1 MHPISSAQK
10 ENILS
15 LASNGLSI
23 HQIASQTGVGRSTAS
38 RVLKN
43 ILPNRFVPSPG
54 RPSKLSTRSQQS
66 IITQIATGKASN
78 AVQATK
84 HINTIISSPVSSETV
99 RRVLRKNS
107 FKAVVKK
114 KKPFLSAT
122 HRKKRLNFALKYKEW
137 TVEDWKRV
145 IWSDETKINRIASDG
160 RQWVWK
166 KTGEGLIER
175 EVQGTVK
182 FGGGNIM
189 VWGCLG
195 WEGVGRL
202 AEVEGK
208 MNAEQ
213 YVDILENNLLPSMEE
228 SGISLEDVIFQQ
240 DNDPKHTSKRAK
252 EWMEDNNIT
261 LLDWPPQSP
270 DLNPTEHLWNHMKK
284 ELCQYPTQ
292 AKGVWEVWDRVAK
305 VWGEIEPEVCQK
317 LIESMPRRIAAVIK
331 AKGGHTKY

>member
-1 MHPISSAQK
+1 M
-10 ENILS
+10 
-15 LASNGLSI
+15 
-23 HQIASQTGVGRSTAS
+23 
-38 RVLKN
+38 
-43 ILPNRFVPSPG
+43 
-54 RPSKLSTRSQQS
+54 
-66 IITQIATGKASN
+66 
-78 AVQATK
+78 
-84 HINTIISSPVSSETV
+84 
-99 RRVLRKNS
+99 
-107 FKAVVKK
+107 
-114 KKPFLSAT
+114 
-122 HRKKRLNFALKYKEW
+122 NFALKYKEW

-182 FGGGNIM
+182 FEGGNIM

-213 YVDILENNLLPSMEE
+213 YVDILKDNLLSSMEE

-270 DLNPTEHLWNHMKK
+270 DLNTTEHLWNHMKK
-284 ELCQYPTQ
+284 ELFQYPT
-292 AKGVWEVWDRVAK
+292 
-305 VWGEIEPEVCQK
+305 
-317 LIESMPRRIAAVIK
+317 
-331 AKGGHTKY
+331 